1 MRSTVSVRSVPS
13 ATTKGMINHVEGCLE
28 DTSPDFIVLPHGTND
43 WNSESTSEEIA
54 DKILNLAVSIKTSKN
69 QVFLSGL
76 IIRKDKLN
84 KEGNEVNE
92 LLKAKCQ
99 IRKLLINS
107 KNISLTFW
115 ASVFTL

>member
-1 MRSTVSVRSVPS
+1 M
-13 ATTKGMINHVEGCLE
+13 KDCLE
-28 DTSPDFIVLPHGTND
+28 DTSPDFIVLHHGTND
-43 WNSESTSEEIA
+43 WNGQSTSEEIA
-54 DKILNLAVSIKTSKN
+54 DNILNLAVSIKTSTN

-76 IIRKDKLN
+76 IIRKDKLT

-92 LLKAKCQ
+92 LLKDKCQ
-99 IRKLLINS
+99 ITKLLLINK